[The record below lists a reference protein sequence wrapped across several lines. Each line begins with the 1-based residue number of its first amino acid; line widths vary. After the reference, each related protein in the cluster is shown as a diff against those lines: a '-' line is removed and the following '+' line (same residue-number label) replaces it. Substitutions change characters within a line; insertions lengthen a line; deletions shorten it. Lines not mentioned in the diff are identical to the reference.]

1 MSLSDEE
8 RLSGMYHAIRELTG
22 IAHSWREDHRFRDGL
37 DRDQYSR
44 VRDLVD
50 SLWPVFLGSQSNGLH
65 WIMGSDSSNP
75 ITHEPTTPWAMA
87 ITGHLEDVARKINR
101 EDPPWENPDYKPPF
115 NAIEFTNIQYLL
127 SHCHRWE
134 AYGVAQGY
142 VFRIYQ
148 WVEQLI
154 YYLRRY
160 NDDFL
165 ARFKELSEVV
175 AKIQGECYRIFSQN
189 PNYAKAYL
197 IREMMDI
204 LYGQG
209 YPYDPN
215 PDVVTQILIEENL
228 HHDFTSLMKWPL
240 ETLAKHH
247 VEMVRARV
255 KAQRKA
261 EERHKFGADEE
272 LLRLRLF
279 KTIEFSRKSH
289 EYEHIRKSIVKLL
302 EDSPLAKY
310 IPEVEKEWNRLAAEF
325 KEKKEDKDDQ
335 YSDDSDLRALY
346 AYGPW
351 RGHEFMSDFLE
362 NEGLHPR
369 KNKKAEVKKA
379 APVKRKAP
387 AKKVVKKT
395 TKKKVPRKKKG
406 AK

>member
-1 MSLSDEE
+1 
-8 RLSGMYHAIRELTG
+8 
-22 IAHSWREDHRFRDGL
+22 
-37 DRDQYSR
+37 
-44 VRDLVD
+44 
-50 SLWPVFLGSQSNGLH
+50 
-65 WIMGSDSSNP
+65 
-75 ITHEPTTPWAMA
+75 MA
-87 ITGHLEDVARKINR
+87 ITGHLEGIAQKINR
-101 EDPPWENPDYKPPF
+101 DDPPWENPDYKPPF
-115 NAIEFTNIQYLL
+115 NAIDFTNIQYLL
-127 SHCHRWE
+127 NHGENWE

-142 VFRIYQ
+142 IFRIYQ

-165 ARFKELSEVV
+165 ARFKELSDLV
-175 AKIQGECYRIFSQN
+175 ANIQGECYRVFSQN

-204 LYGQG
+204 LYGPG

-215 PDVVTQILIEENL
+215 PDVVTRILTKETL

-247 VEMVRARV
+247 VDMVRARV

-261 EERHKFGADEE
+261 EERHKYGADEE

-310 IPEVEKEWNRLAAEF
+310 IPEVEKEWDRLAAEF

-351 RGHEFMSDFLE
+351 RGYEFISDFLE
-362 NEGLHPR
+362 DEGLHPR
-369 KNKKAEVKKA
+369 KNKKEPPKEDDPPEPPKGKVHYQEGDAYPACSDRLGPVSHTDDPNKVTCGNCKRTREYKRAVTIEAKKKAVKTKKVKKA
-379 APVKRKAP
+379 KKKAP
-387 AKKVVKKT
+387 I
-395 TKKKVPRKKKG
+395 KKKG
-406 AK
+406 T